1 MQNRKKKAFKKNI
14 TLIQAIMLIVAAVTT
29 VFVLLNFKTVTGV
42 IAWLIGI
49 FSPFIIGLF
58 IAFLVNILMAALEQR
73 VFAGLTR
80 FAFWNKIKR
89 VVCMLL
95 SFLLIAGLL
104 ILLCLLI
111 VPQLQ
116 SSLSTLS
123 SNLPYYTRKL
133 QHTAGILMEKYN
145 FSMRDLQ
152 HLQIDWQSL
161 IKYASDL
168 IAGLTPQVATVAAGI
183 TSGVFNFLMG
193 IFFAIYM
200 LIGKER
206 IFRGL
211 KRTSLAFLG
220 KKRANRLFT
229 IGSLAHKVFKSF
241 VVGQLTEALLLGVL
255 YFITTSIFRMP
266 YALLLAVIM
275 AIGGLIPM
283 FGPIIAAVPCVFILL
298 MTQPASALVFIIM
311 SIVIQQVESNFIYP
325 FIIGDSIGLP
335 AIWVLL
341 SILVGGSMFGALGMI
356 VSVPIV
362 SVLYTL
368 LRDSVNARLAPPAP
382 PLPEP
387 EAKSETIPDEETK

>member
-1 MQNRKKKAFKKNI
+1 MQNRKKKAFKKNL
-14 TLIQAIMLIVAAVTT
+14 TLMQAVILIIAAVTA

-42 IAWLIGI
+42 IAWIFGI

-58 IAFLVNILMAALEQR
+58 IAFLVNILMVALEQR
-73 VFAGLTR
+73 VFAWLTR

-89 VVCMLL
+89 FVCMLL
-95 SFLLIAGLL
+95 SFLLIVGIV

-116 SSLSTLS
+116 NSLATLS
-123 SNLPYYTRKL
+123 SNLPYYTREL
-133 QHTAGILMEKYN
+133 QRTAEALMEKYN

-152 HLQIDWQSL
+152 HLQVDWQAL
-161 IKYASDL
+161 ISYASDL
-168 IAGLTPQVATVAAGI
+168 VAGLTPQVATVAAGI

-200 LIGKER
+200 LFGKER
-206 IFRGL
+206 ILCSL
-211 KRTSLAFLG
+211 KRTSLAYLG
-220 KKRANRLFT
+220 KKRTARICEVAAL
-229 IGSLAHKVFKSF
+229 SHKVFKSF
-241 VVGQLTEALLLGVL
+241 VVGQLTEALILGVL
-255 YFITTSIFRMP
+255 YFITGSIFRMP

-298 MTQPASALVFIIM
+298 MTQPASALVFVIM

-325 FIIGDSIGLP
+325 FIVGDSIGLP

-341 SILVGGSMFGALGMI
+341 SILVGGSMFGALGM
-356 VSVPIV
+356 VLSVPIV

-368 LRDSVNARLAPPAP
+368 LRQSVNARLPASPAP
-382 PLPEP
+382 PPEP
-387 EAKSETIPDEETK
+387 DEITAVVEEEESN